1 MFEKLKQFRDLR
13 SKAKTIQNVLS
24 EIIIENEASGIK
36 LVMDGNQKIQ
46 SIKIQENLTAN
57 DVEKILPNL
66 FNDTIKKVQRVMAE
80 KMQAMGG
87 LDQFKM

>member
-13 SKAKTIQNVLS
+13 SKAKTIQNVLA
-24 EIIIENEASGIK
+24 EIIIENESSGIK
-36 LVMDGNQKIQ
+36 IKMDGNQKIQ
-46 SIKIQENLTAN
+46 SLTIQENLTAK

-87 LDQFKM
+87 LDNFKM

>member
-46 SIKIQENLTAN
+46 SIKIQENLTAH